1 MIAIVFTDPI
11 PYAHLL
17 WDAQMYFLVFGIIM
31 ILGGIMG
38 FVKARSVPS
47 LVAGGISGFIF
58 ILSALSIPRGWYTWM
73 IVDLILSLLLAG
85 RFLPSLLKRKY
96 NPAAYV
102 VPLAII
108 GVILAAVVLATVIQ
122 A

>member
-1 MIAIVFTDPI
+1 MTLLADDLIVIAPR
-11 PYAHLL
+11 LR
-17 WDAQMYFLVFGIIM
+17 DAQIYFLIFGIIM
-31 ILGGIMG
+31 VIGGIMG

-47 LVAGGISGFIF
+47 LVAGGISGLIF

-85 RFLPSLLKRKY
+85 RFLPSLVKRKY

-108 GVILAAVVLATVIQ
+108 GVILAAVVLTTVLQ
-122 A
+122 P